1 MAENSNVSPAALSA
15 MQAVSDSMIL
25 ARTARKKTQAEV
37 ASACSMS
44 LGTYQ
49 AVERGALTPTLQS
62 YVKVLEYYGLVETLG
77 FVGASIF
84 DKEGQALR
92 KSK

>member
-37 ASACSMS
+37 ASACSLDL
-44 LGTYQ
+44 LG
-49 AVERGALTPTLQS
+49 LFLQGKGGGG
-62 YVKVLEYYGLVETLG
+62 V
-77 FVGASIF
+77 
-84 DKEGQALR
+84 
-92 KSK
+92 